1 MVGGRVAGLKKR
13 RGAIRKVASRTSK
26 LANGEPKLER
36 GSLLLEAMIALVI
49 LAIGALGA
57 TAGHIIAIK
66 NSSSSRHQSIAM
78 SLAEEQLEIMRIAS
92 ATDVKAMTAAPGYPN
107 DPTNPID
114 PDTSDSTSM
123 AFNRSWTISP
133 DTPEPGVI
141 AITVQVNWVNPLGND
156 RTVRLQTLKA
166 DF

>member
-1 MVGGRVAGLKKR
+1 MTMQRIGT
-13 RGAIRKVASRTSK
+13 RTSK
-26 LANGEPKLER
+26 VANGERHLER

-49 LAIGALGA
+49 LAIGALGV

-66 NSSSSRHQSIAM
+66 NSSSSRHQAIAM
-78 SLAEEQLEIMRIAS
+78 SLAEEQLEIMRIAT

-114 PDTSDSTSM
+114 PDTSDSISM

-141 AITVQVNWVNPLGND
+141 AVTVQVNWVNPLGND
-156 RTVRLQTLKA
+156 KAIRLQTLKA